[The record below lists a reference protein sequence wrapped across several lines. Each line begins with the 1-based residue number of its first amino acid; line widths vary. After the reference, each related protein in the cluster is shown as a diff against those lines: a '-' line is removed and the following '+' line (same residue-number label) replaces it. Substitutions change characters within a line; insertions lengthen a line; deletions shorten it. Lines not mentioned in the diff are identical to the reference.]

1 MKMRSMPHISTELDK
16 TSDINIVVRAAAV
29 FLGLMLCTATSV
41 CCPTQ
46 YYNKEKCVLTS

>member
-1 MKMRSMPHISTELDK
+1 MPHISTELDK

-29 FLGLMLCTATSV
+29 FLGLMLCTHLCTATSV

-46 YYNKEKCVLTS
+46 YYNKEKCVLTSW